1 MATFLTICFSHKHDD
16 VTNTLSFDMANISML
31 NKANFIYRKIKVC
44 VPLENVTAKLMFM

>member
-31 NKANFIYRKIKVC
+31 NKG
-44 VPLENVTAKLMFM
+44 KLHLQKNKSLCSFGKCNC